1 MASSIFR
8 GLWYCY
14 RFSKLLEQI
23 VTLQKYSKIMRR
35 WYIHTIYNFHK
46 GWIRMETWYFKSL
59 IITYLEH
66 KRDIHRYSL
75 IFCIKLLTNT
85 NTVHSCKC
93 AYTFD
98 VSKMMS
104 EHETRRMHKN
114 DFNDMQTRF
123 PILKHF

>member
-1 MASSIFR
+1 MIY
-8 GLWYCY
+8 LYN
-14 RFSKLLEQI
+14 
-23 VTLQKYSKIMRR
+23 LQL
-35 WYIHTIYNFHK
+35 HK
-46 GWIRMETWYFKSL
+46 SWVRMETWYFKKFYHNVFGTQKGY
-59 IITYLEH
+59 IY
-66 KRDIHRYSL
+66 RYSL
-75 IFCIKLLTNT
+75 ILCIKLLTNT

>member
-1 MASSIFR
+1 MLNNNGNLIF
-8 GLWYCY
+8 
-14 RFSKLLEQI
+14 
-23 VTLQKYSKIMRR
+23 QKFYHNLFGTQKG
-35 WYIHTIYNFHK
+35 YIY
-46 GWIRMETWYFKSL
+46 
-59 IITYLEH
+59 
-66 KRDIHRYSL
+66 RYSL
-75 IFCIKLLTNT
+75 ILCIKLLTNT